1 MKKLIQLLT
10 VLSFGIVYSQFD
22 QNVYEQPVVNTQKV
36 QPGQFEE
43 SSTVIQQPTTESE
56 YDGPVDPP
64 APLPIDDYLP
74 FLLFA
79 GIGLVF
85 YHKNLKK
92 YRQA

>member
-1 MKKLIQLLT
+1 MKRLIQLLT

-22 QNVYEQPVVNTQKV
+22 QNVYDQPVVNTQKV

-43 SSTVIQQPTTESE
+43 SGTVIQQPTVESE
-56 YDGPVDPP
+56 YDFPADPP

-74 FLLFA
+74 VLLLV

-85 YHKNLKK
+85 YQKNLKK